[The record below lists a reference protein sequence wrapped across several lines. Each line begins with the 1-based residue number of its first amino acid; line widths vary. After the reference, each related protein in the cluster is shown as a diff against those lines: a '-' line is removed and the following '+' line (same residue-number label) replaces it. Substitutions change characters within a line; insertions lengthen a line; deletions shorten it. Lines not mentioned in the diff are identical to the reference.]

1 MADRAY
7 RRSTRYP
14 ELFSPAG
21 SSKWW
26 AFVPN
31 PDGGKALRIRTG
43 HTDELAAHRF
53 YLDHVRGERAQP
65 VELPQERREN
75 EIGLGAALAKHLE
88 DVAARGR
95 SEGTLDHYDKKSK
108 PLVAYFGQD
117 LPLSSLTARTVD
129 AYVKKRLD
137 TPVAVRRRDG
147 VEALDRK
154 ITRSTVAR
162 ELLVLK
168 KTLRLVRRLGFD
180 APDPALVMP
189 IGFGLGYKPKER
201 RLNEKQV
208 DLLLKA
214 LVTPNHRAT
223 AALIVALGAT
233 YPSELEDF
241 SEANVDRRKWI
252 VHVQGTKR
260 QTRDRHIPVPVFA
273 RRWLRQ
279 GLAGLPLRPWTS
291 VRRDLHAACA
301 RAGIPHVTP
310 NDLRRTMG
318 SILRARGAAPSLIG
332 LYLGHADSRMAE
344 RVYGRVTPEE
354 MAALLRKVG

>member
-26 AFVPN
+26 CFVPN
-31 PDGGKALRIRTG
+31 REGGKALRVPTG
-43 HTDELAAHRF
+43 HSDEVAAHRW
-53 YLDHVRGERAQP
+53 YLDHIRS
-65 VELPQERREN
+65 
-75 EIGLGAALAKHLE
+75 GALEPDRQRTDTAIDLETALQKHLD
-88 DVAARGR
+88 DVESRGR
-95 SEGTLDHYDKKSK
+95 SEGTLDHYTKKSRRLIEHFGRDC
-108 PLVAYFGQD
+108 PLG
-117 LPLSSLTARTVD
+117 SLTARVVD
-129 AYVKKRLD
+129 DYVKQRLAKHVTVKR
-137 TPVAVRRRDG
+137 REG
-147 VEALDRK
+147 VEALGRK

-168 KTLRLVRRLGFD
+168 KTLKLCRRLGFD
-180 APDPALVMP
+180 APDPELVMP

-214 LVTPNHRAT
+214 LVTPNHQAT

-233 YPSELEDF
+233 YPSELEGF
-241 SEANVDRRKWI
+241 TIANVLDRRKRI
-252 VHVQGTKR
+252 VHVKGTKR
-260 QTRDRHIPVPVFA
+260 QSRDRKIPVPKFA
-273 RRWLRQ
+273 RRWLKI
-279 GLAGLPLRPWTS
+279 GLTGLPLRPWSS
-291 VRRDLHAACA
+291 VRRDLAAACV
-301 RAGIPHVTP
+301 RAGIPKVTP

-318 SILRARGAAPSLIG
+318 SILRARKAAPSLIG

-344 RVYGRVTPEE
+344 RVYGHVTPEE
-354 MAALLRKVG
+354 MAELLRNVG